1 MPRRP
6 QKRFERRE
14 IAENILRFLK
24 DEHADPWGDWEIFIL
39 QDDAGHVVVPSFTKG
54 IPSSW
59 QSVDEND
66 PPIFESEA
74 SYLDRHGLLTA
85 TEKKFLEKHQ
95 G

>member
-1 MPRRP
+1 MYFHGTLPEPRRRIGG
-6 QKRFERRE
+6 KGET
-14 IAENILRFLK
+14 
-24 DEHADPWGDWEIFIL
+24 PW
-39 QDDAGHVVVPSFTKG
+39 DAGLVVVPSFTKG